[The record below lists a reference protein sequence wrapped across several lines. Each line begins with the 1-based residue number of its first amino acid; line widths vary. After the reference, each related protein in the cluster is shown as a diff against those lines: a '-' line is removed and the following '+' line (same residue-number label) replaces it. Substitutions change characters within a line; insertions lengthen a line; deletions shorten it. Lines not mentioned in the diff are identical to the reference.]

1 MSDARRACPKVC
13 KACPWR
19 RTSWAGW
26 LGADTP
32 TGFID
37 KTEAGVAMPCHAAVD
52 YEGPGWEERAA
63 VAPLCRGALTYLA
76 NSGKRPFVP
85 PPDIPVPAFLRRE
98 IPQVLD
104 ALDHGDIE
112 RDTDTVFT
120 WRHEFI
126 DHHTKG
132 RTA

>member
-1 MSDARRACPKVC
+1 MPDAAPRTVCPKVC
-13 KACPWR
+13 KACPFR
-19 RTSWAGW
+19 RTSWKGW

-37 KTEAGVAMPCHAAVD
+37 KTEAGVAMPCHATVD
-52 YEGPGWEERAA
+52 YEGPGWKERAA
-63 VAPLCRGALTYLA
+63 AAPLCRGALVHLA

-85 PPDIPVPAFLRRE
+85 PAEIPVPEFLRRE
-98 IPQVLD
+98 IPQVLE
-104 ALDHGDIE
+104 ALDGIE

-126 DHHTKG
+126 QHHEG
-132 RTA
+132 GPR